1 MIYVGITQ
9 MPVTIPSTFFP
20 IQSSTVQQPS
30 HTAGTDENTPC
41 TTSIYTMEK
50 PN

>member
-1 MIYVGITQ
+1 MIYAGITQ

-41 TTSIYTMEK
+41 TTSTYTMEK